1 MLSVLKFIG
10 IFLEVLLLFNFVIFF
25 HELGHFLAAKWRGL
39 IVEEFA
45 IWFGKPIWRKK
56 IGGVWFALNSI
67 PFGGYVKL
75 PQLANGDVEGSSEID
90 KADVPVAKPLDKI
103 IVAAAGPLFSFL
115 LACIF
120 AVVVWQIGHPVQE
133 SSATTTIGAI
143 GPDSPAEKAG
153 LKVGDTIKSIDG
165 YEVKRWIGQGDDA
178 IMWRIVR
185 SETDTIP
192 LVVERDGKELTL
204 QASPKRPEKTYLTRT
219 KTRELGIG
227 PAITPFIEKV
237 EPKSPAAAA
246 GLKRHDYI
254 THVNGQKLVT
264 LDGISDY
271 LADHPADELELTVAS
286 GLVAWGPKK
295 DLTNRTVKFRP
306 NLPVIGHI
314 QKDSPAE
321 RAGLKEEDIVVN
333 VDGKP
338 LRSSTALLKYVKSRK
353 KEAMKFTVERNG
365 STLPEI
371 TVTPA
376 DAKDDDGTVRPR
388 IGIAFDDKF
397 GITYDPYGMG
407 DTRHPK
413 PLEQVKQ
420 SATAIFN
427 TFGAV
432 TSSRSDIS
440 IQHLGGPVMMM
451 RVYYLLFEQADGWK
465 LALWFSVVLNVNLA
479 LMNLL
484 PIPPLDGS
492 HITFATIAAIK
503 GRPEAADELANS
515 KPVQWFVTAGT
526 MLILGFMLYVT
537 FFDLQDVFGGR
548 KSDKFPYADK
558 AQAEAAAQ

>member
-1 MLSVLKFIG
+1 MLFSVLKFIG

-75 PQLANGDVEGSSEID
+75 PQLANGDVEGSSEYP
-90 KADVPVAKPLDKI
+90 AGTVPVAKPKDKI

-120 AVVVWQIGHPVQE
+120 AVIVWQIGYPMRE
-133 SSATTTIGAI
+133 EAGTTTVGYVVK
-143 GPDSPAEKAG
+143 DSPADKAG
-153 LKVGDTIKSIDG
+153 MKAGDQLLSIDG
-165 YEVKRWIGQGDDA
+165 VAVKRWIGQGNDA
-178 IMWRIVR
+178 VMWRVVR
-185 SETDTIP
+185 SEGDTVP
-192 LVVERDGKELTL
+192 VVVLRDGKELTFNP
-204 QASPKRPEKTYLTRT
+204 APTRPEKTILTRR
-219 KTRELGIG
+219 KTREMGIAPATTPLVGDVIPGG
-227 PAITPFIEKV
+227 PGEI
-237 EPKSPAAAA
+237 A
-246 GLKRHDYI
+246 GLKKRDFI
-254 THVNGQKLVT
+254 THVNGERLLT
-264 LDGISDY
+264 TGGISDY
-271 LADHPADELELTVAS
+271 LSEHPETELKLTVERLNGTEKQVIEVVLKPSRA
-286 GLVAWGPKK
+286 
-295 DLTNRTVKFRP
+295 TVE
-306 NLPVIGHI
+306 NVEA
-314 QKDSPAE
+314 DSPAA
-321 RAGLKEEDIVVN
+321 RAGLKNKDLLLA
-333 VDGKP
+333 VDGKEF
-338 LRSSTALLKYVKSRK
+338 RSATAVVKYIKSK
-353 KEAMKFTVERNG
+353 QKEPIQFTVERAG
-365 STLPEI
+365 KALDPI

-376 DAKDDDGTVRPR
+376 EAKLDDGGTTPR
-388 IGIAFDDKF
+388 IGVMFADNFGLKF
-397 GITYDPYGMG
+397 DPYGRG
-407 DTRHPK
+407 QTRNPG
-413 PLEQVKQ
+413 PWEQVEQ

-427 TFGAV
+427 TFGAI
-432 TSSRSDIS
+432 TASKSDIS

-526 MLILGFMLYVT
+526 LAILSFMLYVT
-537 FFDLQDVFGGR
+537 FFDLQDVFGGGA
-548 KSDKFPYADK
+548 KKFPYAD
-558 AQAEAAAQ
+558 AAATK

>member
-1 MLSVLKFIG
+1 MFFSVLKFIG
-10 IFLEVLLLFNFVIFF
+10 IFLEVVLLFNFVIFF

-75 PQLANGDVEGSSEID
+75 PQLANGDIEGSTEYPAGTI
-90 KADVPVAKPLDKI
+90 PVAKPKDKI

-120 AVVVWQIGHPVQE
+120 AVIVWQIGYPMRE
-133 SSATTTIGAI
+133 EASTTVIGFVAK
-143 GPDSPAEKAG
+143 DSPAEKAG
-153 LKVGDTIKSIDG
+153 MKAGDKIVSVDG
-165 YEVKRWIGQGDDA
+165 IPVKRWIGQGNDA
-178 IMWRIVR
+178 IMWRVVR
-185 SETDTIP
+185 SEGDTVP
-192 LVVERDGKELTL
+192 VVVIRDGKELKLDT
-204 QASPKRPEKTYLTRT
+204 SPTRPEKTILTRR
-219 KTRELGIG
+219 KTRELGIA
-227 PAITPFIEKV
+227 PATTPFVSKV
-237 EPKSPAAAA
+237 DPNSPAATA
-246 GLKRHDYI
+246 GLLPRDFI
-254 THVNGQKLVT
+254 THVNGQELVT
-264 LDGISDY
+264 PNGISDY
-271 LADHPADELELTVAS
+271 LAENPSEELELTVERGAKNNAKI
-286 GLVAWGPKK
+286 LKIP
-295 DLTNRTVKFRP
+295 FRP
-306 NLPVIGHI
+306 NLPIIGHI
-314 QKDSPAE
+314 EPDSPAE
-321 RAGLKEEDIVVN
+321 RVGLKKNDVVLSI
-333 VDGKP
+333 DGKP
-338 LRSSTALLKYVKSRK
+338 LKSSTALLKYVQAQK
-353 KEAMKFTVERNG
+353 KEPMKFVVERDG
-365 STLPEI
+365 KALPEI

-376 DAKDDDGTVRPR
+376 EAKLEEGGTRPR

-397 GITYDPYGMG
+397 GITYDPYGKG
-407 DTRHPK
+407 DTRHPG
-413 PLEQVKQ
+413 PVEQIRA

-432 TSSRSDIS
+432 TSSKSDIS

-451 RVYYLLFEQADGWK
+451 RVYYLLFEQTDGWK
-465 LALWFSVVLNVNLA
+465 LALWFSVILNVNLA

-492 HITFATIAAIK
+492 HITFATIAALK

-558 AQAEAAAQ
+558 AQADAPAK